1 MKNIKKTKTKTKS
14 AFTMA
19 EILVTMVIVGVVMSI
34 LVRTVSRVDPDKN
47 KLLFVKSYQA
57 VEEIIANSINDGAKY
72 DQNIYN
78 KDEIEAMKKDNTV
91 ALHFNL
97 SHDPL
102 PDVVVNYM
110 NDGKRVTVDSNTIKK
125 KNAICYYLAEY
136 MNTLG
141 SVNCSAEDSTTMN
154 LRSSSGV
161 CYYGW
166 ANAVGLTTAAGYFDA
181 IIDPTCSRSANNQAG
196 YAVRIYPSGAMEV
209 PETSDLKNSSQGVK
223 EEQGRAL
230 RWLKNPTTHDNS

>member
-1 MKNIKKTKTKTKS
+1 MKNIKKTKTKS

-19 EILVTMVIVGVVMSI
+19 EILVTMVIVGIVMGI

-78 KDEIEAMKKDNTV
+78 KDEIEAMKADTNKT
-91 ALHFNL
+91 LHFNL
-97 SHDPL
+97 SHAPL

-110 NDGKRVTVDSNTIKK
+110 NDDKRVTVDSNTIKQN
-125 KNAICYYLAEY
+125 NAICYYLAEY

-141 SVNCSAEDSTTMN
+141 PVNCNDKDSSIMN

-166 ANAVGLTTAAGYFDA
+166 ANADGLTTAGYFDA
-181 IIDPTCSRSANNQAG
+181 IIDPTCSRNANNPAG

-209 PETSDLKNSSQGVK
+209 PEASDLKKDASAN
-223 EEQGRAL
+223 EQRRAL
-230 RWLKNPTTHDNS
+230 RWLKNPTTHDNG